1 MILGHR
7 TCYKHI
13 FKKLTCVQ
21 SSDDVT
27 LLNIMIDTNSTFK
40 KNIDNLVRKAQ
51 CKRHAL
57 RRIRTFLTIEKAK
70 IVGNIF
76 IKSQFNYAPPIWLF
90 CRKNLYSK
98 IEKNHHRALKVIYGV
113 DDSYNNLLT
122 SSNFLSI
129 HQRHL

>member
-13 FKKLTCVQ
+13 LKKLTCVQ
-21 SSDDVT
+21 S
-27 LLNIMIDTNSTFK
+27 IDTNSTFK

-90 CRKNLYSK
+90 CRKKLYSE
-98 IEKNHHRALKVIYGV
+98 IEKIHHRALKVVYGI
-113 DDSYNNLLT
+113 DDSYNNLCQFIKGT
-122 SSNFLSI
+122 FDS
-129 HQRHL
+129 